1 MVKTIGLLKTLAARQ
16 MAIENILIEH
26 GLTTKDEIQ
35 SLQKH
40 YAQREDIEKL
50 FAEVK
55 DEFSNIMFWQLF
67 PDSLNSKAD
76 NDTGALA
83 SDTKPF

>member
-1 MVKTIGLLKTLAARQ
+1 MIKTITLIKTLAARQ
-16 MAIENILIEH
+16 MAIENILIRH
-26 GLTTKDEIQ
+26 GLSDKDEIQ
-35 SLQKH
+35 SLKEH

-50 FAEVK
+50 FADIK
-55 DEFSNIMFWQLF
+55 DEFSNITLCQLADF
-67 PDSLNSKAD
+67 FNSKAD

>member
-1 MVKTIGLLKTLAARQ
+1 MIKTIPLIKTLAARQ
-16 MAIENILIEH
+16 MAIENILIRH
-26 GLTTKDEIQ
+26 GLSDKDEIQ
-35 SLQKH
+35 SLKEH

-50 FAEVK
+50 FADIK
-55 DEFSNIMFWQLF
+55 DEFSNITLWQLTDF
-67 PDSLNSKAD
+67 LNSIAD

>member
-1 MVKTIGLLKTLAARQ
+1 MIKTITLIKTLAARQ
-16 MAIENILIEH
+16 MAIENILIKH

-35 SLQKH
+35 SLKEH

-50 FAEVK
+50 FADIK
-55 DEFSNIMFWQLF
+55 DEFSNITLWQLIDF
-67 PDSLNSKAD
+67 LNSKAD